1 MSRTKNPKVRLFNRQ
16 RSRRFDRD
24 RLESFCRRLSEELDL
39 QQTWGVILVGDRKI
53 AELNRRFRHR
63 SGPTDVLSF
72 PTSEEDRRVDP
83 YLGDIFIS
91 VETADRQK
99 TSALEDELC
108 LLILHGVLHLL
119 GYDHETDE
127 GEMHRREECLRD
139 RLGLPIR

>member
-1 MSRTKNPKVRLFNRQ
+1 M
-16 RSRRFDRD
+16 
-24 RLESFCRRLSEELDL
+24 
-39 QQTWGVILVGDRKI
+39 
-53 AELNRRFRHR
+53 
-63 SGPTDVLSF
+63 LSF

-127 GEMHRREECLRD
+127 GEMHHREERLRE